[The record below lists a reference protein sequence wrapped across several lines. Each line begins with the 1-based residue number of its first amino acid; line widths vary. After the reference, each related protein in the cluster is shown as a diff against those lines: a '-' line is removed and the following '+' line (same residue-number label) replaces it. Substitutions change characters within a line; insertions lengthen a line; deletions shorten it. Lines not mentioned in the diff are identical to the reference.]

1 MGTFWIGHGVGI
13 NFQLRTMANITR
25 KRDALSALSELNSEI
40 NKDIYQT
47 FEKEGALEGHSKW
60 APLNPEYAR
69 KKKKQGYGNKILTRK
84 WHLGDAASN
93 GKLVFLDRSDKMV
106 LAYRMG
112 GKKEKIEKY
121 AYAIFFGRKSTA
133 KVKRPN
139 PKTKRRFTARVLA
152 QGTGS
157 GGGFMPGRPFIRIRK
172 VTIDKINE
180 RVGQLWADRNV
191 ATKFVRMASE

>member
-47 FEKEGALEGHSKW
+47 FQKEGALDGHSKW
-60 APLNPEYAR
+60 AELNPEYAR

-84 WHLGDAASN
+84 WHLGDSASN

-112 GKKEKIEKY
+112 GKKDKIEKY
-121 AYAIFFGRKSTA
+121 MYAIFFGRRST
-133 KVKRPN
+133 
-139 PKTKRRFTARVLA
+139 T
-152 QGTGS
+152 

-172 VTIDKINE
+172 VTVDRINE

-191 ATKFVRMASE
+191 ATRFVRMASE

>member
-25 KRDALSALSELNSEI
+25 KRDALSTLSELNSVI
-40 NKDIYQT
+40 NKDIFQT
-47 FEKEGALEGHSKW
+47 FEKEGALDGYSKW

-69 KKKKQGYGNKILTRK
+69 KKRKQGYGNKILTRK
-84 WHLGDAASN
+84 WHLGDSASN
-93 GKLVFLDRSDKMV
+93 GKLAFLDNGNRMV

-112 GKKEKIEKY
+112 GKREKIEKY
-121 AYAIFFGRKSTA
+121 AYAIFFGRRSSTA
-133 KVKRPN
+133 RVRKPN
-139 PKTKRRFTARVLA
+139 PKGKRRFTARVLA
-152 QGTGS
+152 QGIT

-172 VTIDKINE
+172 VTVDRINE